1 MVSMN
6 SLSTAKR
13 TAVVRC
19 LVEGNSIRATVRITG
34 VAKNTVTKLLVDLG
48 AACSEYQDRT
58 LRNLPCRYLQA
69 DEIWSFCNAK
79 ARNIPEAHRGD
90 PEWGDVWTWTTI
102 DRETKLVPSWFVGD
116 RSSSSAIV
124 LMDDLCSRLA
134 GRIQLTTD
142 GHKAYIEAVEG
153 AFGGDVDYAMLVKL
167 YGVDPEADHRYSP
180 AKCLGSQ
187 VTRISGAPELAEV
200 GTSHVERQNL
210 TMRMGMRRFTRLTNA
225 FSRKV
230 ENLAAAVSLHFMYY
244 NFARPHMSL
253 ANPYP
258 RTPAMAA
265 GVSDHAWKI
274 EEIVALLS

>member
-1 MVSMN
+1 M
-6 SLSTAKR
+6 
-13 TAVVRC
+13 
-19 LVEGNSIRATVRITG
+19 TG
-34 VAKNTVTKLLVDLG
+34 VALNTVTKLLVDLG

-58 LRNLPCRYLQA
+58 LRDLPCRYLQA
-69 DEIWSFCNAK
+69 DGIWSFVNAK
-79 ARNIPEAHRGD
+79 ARNVPQAHRDEFG
-90 PEWGDVWTWTTI
+90 WGDVWTWTAI
-102 DRETKLVPSWFVGD
+102 DRETKLVPSWYVGD
-116 RSSSSAIV
+116 RSAQSAIV
-124 LMDDLCSRLA
+124 LMDDLRSRLA
-134 GRIQLTTD
+134 GRVQLTTD

-153 AFGGDVDYAMLVKL
+153 AFGGDVDYAQIVKL

-187 VTRISGAPELAEV
+187 VTRISGTPDLAEV

-253 ANPYP
+253 AKPYP

-265 GVSDHAWKI
+265 GVSDHVWKI
-274 EEIVALLS
+274 DEIVALLR